1 MRMTNARIT
10 IDALATKIG
19 EILADERPEKFT
31 DADGVDEMKQTIVS
45 VMNKIGWPQDGVPGV
60 RPHIYK
66 MLEDNK
72 IKTLSTFNGMPP
84 NRLQDVET
92 NPANWD
98 LSLDDAKIIC
108 KSFLKVDEIENA
120 LSCDLYGLTRNGG
133 DYTIQ
138 NARGG
143 KLTVKSD
150 SYLKLK
156 QSFNKLLNKG
166 QYTLSDAAMAI
177 ELHTKAEAK
186 VTVKN
191 LIKAVKK
198 DELKMYHPITNQRY
212 QYGKGYNLVV
222 RDFEEVT
229 TYSELN
235 NWLDEN
241 EPLITWRFP
250 EPQSSDTKYE
260 STDKPVIADDVN
272 NGDDAKSTRS
282 NRLYSEIAEIENYKN
297 IGKHAIRK
305 ILAGYIGKDGSC
317 IKSIEG
323 SSINWIDWQGEKQI
337 TTNDSF
343 GKWLSRQNRTK
354 SGHETDIKDMKDMI
368 KS

>member
-19 EILADERPEKFT
+19 EILADRRPEKFT

-45 VMNKIGWPQDGVPGV
+45 VMNKIGWPEDGVPGV

-72 IKTLSTFNGMPP
+72 IKTLSTFNGSPP
-84 NRLQDVET
+84 NSLQNVET

-108 KSFLKVDEIENA
+108 NSLLADDEIEIA
-120 LSCDLYGLTRNGG
+120 LSCDLYGLTKNGG

-138 NARGG
+138 YASGR
-143 KLTVKSD
+143 KLTVKKD
-150 SYLKLK
+150 SYLELK
-156 QSFNKLLNKG
+156 QSFNKMLHKG

-198 DELKMYHPITNQRY
+198 EELKMYDPITNQRY
-212 QYGKGYNLVV
+212 QYGKGYNLGV
-222 RDFEEVT
+222 RDLEEVT

-241 EPLITWRFP
+241 EPLLNWRFP
-250 EPQSSDTKYE
+250 EPQSSDNRHELTNKPAIATKE
-260 STDKPVIADDVN
+260 SSQDADDEFVKLFDPVGIN
-272 NGDDAKSTRS
+272 ELEKMFSTEKWELWADKAKANGLVSARVGRSKFNPYLAALWMLNKKNPRGFDLAKCQR
-282 NRLYSEIAEIENYKN
+282 
-297 IGKHAIRK
+297 
-305 ILAGYIGKDGSC
+305 ILANNLPTRNKWAENL
-317 IKSIEG
+317 IK
-323 SSINWIDWQGEKQI
+323 GEQ
-337 TTNDSF
+337 
-343 GKWLSRQNRTK
+343 
-354 SGHETDIKDMKDMI
+354 
-368 KS
+368 